1 MRFPRLIWFV
11 PIDHKGNQYG
21 EYSFKMTEEMARAS
35 KARIAARRYPK
46 PKFRIAFLHQHGK
59 TVDLW
64 GQNLHGSQLNG
75 YWTKYKQNAK
85 LSPSVSASK
94 KDSMIIV
101 RNGEN
106 AAAFCVVTNGKV
118 VGYYDRQ
125 KFDVSG
131 VEWNDTS
138 KVYAIPIQTAEPY
151 KLIYSATRS

>member
-1 MRFPRLIWFV
+1 M
-11 PIDHKGNQYG
+11 
-21 EYSFKMTEEMARAS
+21 
-35 KARIAARRYPK
+35 
-46 PKFRIAFLHQHGK
+46 
-59 TVDLW
+59 W

>member
-1 MRFPRLIWFV
+1 MCIRDR
-11 PIDHKGNQYG
+11 
-21 EYSFKMTEEMARAS
+21 
-35 KARIAARRYPK
+35 
-46 PKFRIAFLHQHGK
+46 
-59 TVDLW
+59 
-64 GQNLHGSQLNG
+64 
-75 YWTKYKQNAK
+75 

-106 AAAFCVVTNGKV
+106 AAAFCVVTNGNV

-138 KVYAIPIQTAEPY
+138 KVYALS
-151 KLIYSATRS
+151 LIHI